1 MKKEKRKKDVLSMLP
16 KLTEAVNELKNF
28 KESLEEIRVSL

>member
-1 MKKEKRKKDVLSMLP
+1 MCKVMLP

-28 KESLEEIRVSL
+28 KGLLEEIRVSL